1 MIQAVIVEDEK
12 PSARRLQRMLEN
24 LGVKVRTTLHSV
36 EEARDWFLE
45 NQHPD
50 LIFLDIQ
57 LSDGLSF
64 EIFEDIEI
72 KSPIIFTTA
81 YDEYALQAFKLNSID
96 YLLKP
101 IDDEEL
107 AAAVKKFQNNHQKR
121 GVNVSFNELKSLLNI
136 PGSGFKKRFS
146 IQVGQHLKLIDVS
159 EVVCFY
165 SENKA
170 SYLHTSGNRSYLLNG
185 SLDKL
190 EPELDPE
197 RFFRVSRKFLIALEA
212 IEDILTYSNMRLE
225 VKLKDYNGE
234 QIIVSRE
241 RVKDFKDWLQ

>member
-1 MIQAVIVEDEK
+1 MQAVIVEDEK
-12 PSARRLQRMLEN
+12 PSARRLQRMLES
-24 LGVKVRTTLHSV
+24 LGVKVRTILHSV

-45 NQHPD
+45 NEHPH

-121 GVNVSFNELKSLLNI
+121 DVNVSFNELKSLLNI

-170 SYLHTSGNRSYLLNG
+170 TYLHTSGNRSYLLDG

-190 EPELDPE
+190 ESELDPE
-197 RFFRVSRKFLIALEA
+197 RFFRVSRKFIIALEA

-225 VKLKDYNGE
+225 VKLKNYNGE

>member
-12 PSARRLQRMLEN
+12 PSARRLQRMLES

-36 EEARDWFLE
+36 EEARDWFLK

-121 GVNVSFNELKSLLNI
+121 DVNVSFNELKSLLNI

-197 RFFRVSRKFLIALEA
+197 KFFRVSRKFIIAMEA